1 METIYN
7 EKIDE
12 KVYIDKMD
20 NGLTIMFLPQKTRK
34 KYIIWATK
42 FGSIDNKFKIN
53 DEEYNMPDG
62 IAHYL
67 EHKMFEQESGRNSL
81 DTLTAIGV
89 EANAYTTSNHTA
101 YMYECTDNFYEAL
114 DEFMNYVQNPYFT
127 DENVE
132 KEKGIIG
139 QEIQMYDD
147 SADWSLYLNAIKA
160 MYKENEIRI
169 DTAGT
174 IETIAKIDKEK
185 LYKNYYSFYR
195 PDNMVIVVCGNFDK
209 DEIFEEIKKRVVM
222 KNRDEVI
229 TRIYNEE
236 PKEIAEKKIIKHMDI
251 SMPEFIIGFK
261 DNNFEDS
268 KVKKDIAVEIAYSVL
283 FSKSTKFYEELY
295 NEELIQTEPS
305 LSYEFGD
312 TFSHVLIQG
321 LSKNIDKVIEKIE
334 SRIEEVKKNGIDDE
348 DFEIAK
354 RATYGEMVRVFSDP
368 QTTANNFVSNFVRG
382 INIFDYFELFD
393 TIDKEYVELVL
404 NKVFDLEKEVIS
416 IIDPIEN

>member
-1 METIYN
+1 MDTIYN

-20 NGLTIMFLPQKTRK
+20 NGLTIMFLPQKTGK
-34 KYIIWATK
+34 KYIVWATK

-53 DEEYNMPDG
+53 DEEYDMPDG

-209 DEIFEEIKKRVVM
+209 DEIFGEIKKRVVM

-229 TRIYNEE
+229 TRIYNNE
-236 PKEIAEKKIIKHMDI
+236 PKEIAEKKIVKHMDI

-261 DNNFEDS
+261 DNNFEDN

-321 LSKNIDKVIEKIE
+321 LSKNIDKVTQKIE
-334 SRIEEVKKNGIDDE
+334 ERIEEVKKNGIDDE

-404 NKVFDLEKEVIS
+404 NKVFDLDKEVIS
-416 IIDPIEN
+416 IIDPIED